1 VPNLGMQIP
10 ESHHELLAGLHTAV
24 VSTVTPSGAVQTTA
38 VWFLHD
44 AAADVIRIS
53 ITDSR
58 KKFRNLTENPNM
70 TFFLLDP
77 ADQWKYIEIRG
88 TVTIEPDPTKAL
100 MLQIGEK
107 HRTDVSGF
115 DAPGTNRVH
124 VTLTP
129 TRVNCR

>member
-1 VPNLGMQIP
+1 MRIP

-44 AAADVIRIS
+44 VEADVIRIS

-58 KKFRNLTENPNM
+58 KKFRNLSENPNM

-77 ADQWKYIEIRG
+77 QDQWKYIEIRG
-88 TVTIEPDPTKAL
+88 TVTIEPDPTKSL
-100 MLQIGEK
+100 MLRIGAK
-107 HRTDVSGF
+107 HATDVSGY
-115 DAPGTNRVH
+115 DAPGSNRVD